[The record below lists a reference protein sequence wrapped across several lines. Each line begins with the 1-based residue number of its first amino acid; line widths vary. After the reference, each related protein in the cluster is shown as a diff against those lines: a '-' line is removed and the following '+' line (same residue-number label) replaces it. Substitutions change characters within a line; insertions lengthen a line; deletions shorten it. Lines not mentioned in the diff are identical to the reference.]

1 MELGTTVT
9 LTYKG
14 TLEDGTVFG
23 YADAEKPMTFQTGM
37 EQAIDG
43 LENAILEMEG
53 VAGEK
58 RTFTV
63 DKYDAYGEYRDDY
76 IDKIPVEALAMGVK
90 PGKRIWMWGE
100 NGEKMPTTVIDVD
113 RDFVTVDMNHPLA
126 GHDLTFEV
134 EIISTEAAPE
144 GFVSEAEKRKERERL
159 TGMLSNGF

>member
-1 MELGTTVT
+1 MEIGSTVT

-23 YADAEKPMTFQTGM
+23 YADADKPMTFQTGM

-43 LENAILEMEG
+43 LEQAILEMSE
-53 VAGEK
+53 AGEK

-63 DKYDAYGEYRDDY
+63 GMYDAYGEYRDDY
-76 IDKIPVEALAMGVK
+76 TDKIPVEALAMGVK
-90 PGKRIWMWGE
+90 PGKRIWIWGE
-100 NGEKMPTTVIDVD
+100 NGEKMPCTVISVD

-134 EIISTEAAPE
+134 EILSIEPAPE
-144 GFVSEAEKRKERERL
+144 GFVSEADRRKERERL